1 MDSNPKNRPPL
12 MLPPAA
18 VVAGIVAMALTED
31 IGFGDLT
38 TSSMIG
44 PDDQTRGVIVAR
56 AGGVIAGLPFAAE
69 VFRQVDERIDF
80 IQVVADGDR
89 VQADDVIARLQ
100 GPARGVLTG
109 ERVALNLLQQ
119 LSGVATLTRTIVDE
133 LAGTNARLLDTRKTV
148 PGLRPLQR
156 YAVRAGGGTNHR
168 YNLADG
174 VLIKENHITVAGG
187 ITAAV
192 QRARS
197 AVGPMTRVE
206 VEVESHQQLEEALAA
221 GADMILLDN
230 MTPDQ
235 LRQAVEYTGGR
246 ATLEASGDIAVETAA
261 TIAATGVDFLSSGA
275 LTHSAKSLNLSLLL
289 DVIDVTSD
297 SADHTG

>member
-1 MDSNPKNRPPL
+1 MESTPENRRPL
-12 MLPPAA
+12 MLPPAP
-18 VVAGIVAMALTED
+18 VVAGIVANALAED

-38 TSSMIG
+38 TSAMIG
-44 PDDQTRGVIVAR
+44 PDARTSGVIIAR
-56 AGGVIAGLPFAAE
+56 AEGVIAGLPFAAE
-69 VFRQVDERIDF
+69 VFRQVDTRIVLE
-80 IQVVADGDR
+80 QVVNDGDR
-89 VQADDVIARLQ
+89 VQPNDVVARLS

-119 LSGVATLTRTIVDE
+119 LSGVATLTRRIVDE

-187 ITAAV
+187 ITAAI

-197 AVGPMTRVE
+197 AIGPMTRVE
-206 VEVESHQQLEEALAA
+206 VEVESLEQLEEALAA
-221 GADMILLDN
+221 GADMVLLDN
-230 MTPDQ
+230 MTPEQ
-235 LRQAVEYTGGR
+235 LRQAVELNAGR
-246 ATLEASGDIAVETAA
+246 ATLEASGDISVETAA
-261 TIAATGVDFLSSGA
+261 AVAASGVDYLSSGA
-275 LTHSAKSLNLSLLL
+275 LTHSAKALNLSLLL
-289 DVIDVTSD
+289 DPIDALPD
-297 SADHTG
+297 SEDHS

>member
-1 MDSNPKNRPPL
+1 MESTPENRRPL
-12 MLPPAA
+12 MLPPAP
-18 VVAGIVAMALTED
+18 VVAGIVANALAED

-38 TSSMIG
+38 TSAMIG
-44 PDDQTRGVIVAR
+44 PDARTSGVIIAR
-56 AGGVIAGLPFAAE
+56 AEGVIAGLPFAAE
-69 VFRQVDERIDF
+69 VFRQVDTRIVLE
-80 IQVVADGDR
+80 QVVNDGDR
-89 VQADDVIARLQ
+89 VHPNDVVARLS

-119 LSGVATLTRTIVDE
+119 LSGVATLTRRIVDE

-187 ITAAV
+187 ITAAI

-206 VEVESHQQLEEALAA
+206 VEVESLEQLEEALAA
-221 GADMILLDN
+221 GADMVLLDN
-230 MTPDQ
+230 MTPEQ
-235 LRQAVEYTGGR
+235 LRQAVELNAGR
-246 ATLEASGDIAVETAA
+246 ATLEASGDISVETAA
-261 TIAATGVDFLSSGA
+261 AVAASGVDYLSSGA
-275 LTHSAKSLNLSLLL
+275 LTHSAKALNLSLLL
-289 DVIDVTSD
+289 DPIDALPD
-297 SADHTG
+297 SEDHS

>member
-1 MDSNPKNRPPL
+1 MESTPENRRPL
-12 MLPPAA
+12 MLPPAP
-18 VVAGIVAMALTED
+18 VVAGIVANALAED

-38 TSSMIG
+38 TSAMIG
-44 PDDQTRGVIVAR
+44 PDARTSGVIIAR
-56 AGGVIAGLPFAAE
+56 AEGVIAGLPFAAE
-69 VFRQVDERIDF
+69 VFRQVDTRIVLE
-80 IQVVADGDR
+80 QVVNDGDR
-89 VQADDVIARLQ
+89 VHPNDVVARLS

-119 LSGVATLTRTIVDE
+119 LSGVATLTRRIVDE

-187 ITAAV
+187 ITAAI

-197 AVGPMTRVE
+197 AIGPMTRVE
-206 VEVESHQQLEEALAA
+206 VEVESLEQLEEALAA
-221 GADMILLDN
+221 GADMVLLDN
-230 MTPDQ
+230 MTPEQ
-235 LRQAVEYTGGR
+235 LRQAVELNARR
-246 ATLEASGDIAVETAA
+246 ATLEASGDISVETAA
-261 TIAATGVDFLSSGA
+261 AVAASGVDYLSSGA
-275 LTHSAKSLNLSLLL
+275 LTHSAKALNLSLLL
-289 DVIDVTSD
+289 DPIDALPD
-297 SADHTG
+297 SEDHS

>member
-1 MDSNPKNRPPL
+1 MDINPGNRLPL
-12 MLPPAA
+12 MLPPQS
-18 VVAGIVAMALTED
+18 VVAGIVANALAED

-44 PDDQTRGVIVAR
+44 PEDWTSGVIIAR
-56 AGGVIAGLPFAAE
+56 AEGVIAGLPFAAE
-69 VFRQVDERIDF
+69 VFRQVDDRTGFE
-80 IQVVADGDR
+80 QVVSDGDR
-89 VQADDVIARLQ
+89 IQPNDVVARLQ

-119 LSGVATLTRTIVDE
+119 LSGVATLTRQIVDE

-168 YNLADG
+168 YNLSDG

-187 ITAAV
+187 TAAAV

-206 VEVESHQQLEEALAA
+206 VEVESLEQLEEALLA

-230 MTPDQ
+230 MTTNQ
-235 LRQAVEYTGGR
+235 LRQAVALTGGR
-246 ATLEASGDIAVETAA
+246 ATLEASGDIAIETAA
-261 TIAATGVDFLSSGA
+261 AIAATGVDYLSSGA
-275 LTHSAKSLNLSLLL
+275 LTHSAKALNLSLLL
-289 DVIDVTSD
+289 DLIDVRVD
-297 SADHTG
+297 SKDHSG

>member
-1 MDSNPKNRPPL
+1 MESTPENRRPL
-12 MLPPAA
+12 MLPPAP
-18 VVAGIVAMALTED
+18 VVAGIVANALAED

-38 TSSMIG
+38 TSAMIG
-44 PDDQTRGVIVAR
+44 PDARTSGVIIAR
-56 AGGVIAGLPFAAE
+56 AEGVIAGLPFAAE
-69 VFRQVDERIDF
+69 VFRQVDTRIVLE
-80 IQVVADGDR
+80 QVVNDGDR
-89 VQADDVIARLQ
+89 VHPNDVVARLS

-119 LSGVATLTRTIVDE
+119 LSGVATLTRRIVDE

-187 ITAAV
+187 ITAAI

-197 AVGPMTRVE
+197 AIGPMTRVE
-206 VEVESHQQLEEALAA
+206 VEVESLEQLEEALAA
-221 GADMILLDN
+221 GADMVLLDN
-230 MTPDQ
+230 MTPEQ
-235 LRQAVEYTGGR
+235 LRQAVELNAGR
-246 ATLEASGDIAVETAA
+246 ATLEASGDISVETAA
-261 TIAATGVDFLSSGA
+261 AVAASGVDYLSSGA
-275 LTHSAKSLNLSLLL
+275 LTHSAKALNLSLLL
-289 DVIDVTSD
+289 DPIDALPD
-297 SADHTG
+297 SEDHS